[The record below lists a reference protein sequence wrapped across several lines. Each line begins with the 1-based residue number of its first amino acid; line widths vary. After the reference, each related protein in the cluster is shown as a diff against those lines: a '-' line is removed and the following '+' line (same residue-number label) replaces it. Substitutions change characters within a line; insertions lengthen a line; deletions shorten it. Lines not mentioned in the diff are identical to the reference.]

1 MKKKLEKTFL
11 IRKNI
16 PVFLSIVILLLC
28 MSAFAAWV
36 LTLRIS
42 VVEVRKGYFY
52 VNQKK
57 DAGKYDMVH
66 ASFCGCCGSDFS
78 DWLYVPKSFNFTV
91 GCSYHITVY
100 GEYIVDFEG

>member
-1 MKKKLEKTFL
+1 MREVTREILL
-11 IRKNI
+11 RS
-16 PVFLSIVILLLC
+16 VVVLSVVAVILLIVF
-28 MSAFAAWV
+28 SA
-36 LTLRIS
+36 RSPS
-42 VVEVRKGYFY
+42 VVEVREGDLY

-66 ASFCGCCGSDFS
+66 ASWCGCCGSDFA

-100 GEYIVDFEG
+100 GEYIVDFEVF